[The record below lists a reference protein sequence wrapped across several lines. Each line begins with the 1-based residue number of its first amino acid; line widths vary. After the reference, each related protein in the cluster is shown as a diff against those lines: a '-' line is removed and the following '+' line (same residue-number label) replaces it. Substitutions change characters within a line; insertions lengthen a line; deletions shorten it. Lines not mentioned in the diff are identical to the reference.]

1 VRQNFR
7 SASRFVGCPM
17 GAGSLKLYIN
27 YSLGYNP
34 PSNGLFKEPKE
45 ASMYIIIA
53 VMPAASLNPPLIKE
67 K

>member
-1 VRQNFR
+1 
-7 SASRFVGCPM
+7 M

-34 PSNGLFKEPKE
+34 PSNGVFKEPKE